1 MEERLL
7 VQNALLDLSGGE
19 LGDGLGA
26 LRDGVLGELTGE
38 DESDGG
44 LDLSGRESALLG
56 VSSELG
62 GLRSD
67 SIKDIVDERV
77 HDAHASLGDTGI
89 GVDLL
94 EDLVDV
100 RRVSLGSLR
109 LSGGASLFGGLGYF
123 LSRGLD
129 HGDE

>member
-1 MEERLL
+1 MYH
-7 VQNALLDLSGGE
+7 LSRGE

-26 LRDGVLGELTGE
+26 LRDGVLGEFTRK

-44 LDLSGRESALLG
+44 LNLSRGKSALLG

-67 SIKDIVDERV
+67 SIEDIVDEGV

-100 RRVSLGSLR
+100 RRVSLGSLG
-109 LSGGASLFGGLGYF
+109 LSGGAGLFGSLGYF

-129 HGDE
+129 HGGG